1 MDLLWKTACSLEENS
16 GDWAEIEHVGKGKEV
31 LFIGEKEGFHSHW
44 VTGIDRHPYK
54 PHAHIL
60 SSIRA
65 LKVLLTAHL
74 SIMKTYR
81 CWMWMPSYVQPWH
94 ESSTSVAAPCW
105 VMVLS
110 SSPDQ
115 WWPEPVIDLSG
126 WGSGTEAD
134 AQRPTGHTDH
144 GHSLDWYHQ
153 RLICTE

>member
-74 SIMKTYR
+74 SIMKTYIGVE
-81 CWMWMPSYVQPWH
+81 CGCHLMS
-94 ESSTSVAAPCW
+94 
-105 VMVLS
+105 
-110 SSPDQ
+110 
-115 WWPEPVIDLSG
+115 
-126 WGSGTEAD
+126 
-134 AQRPTGHTDH
+134 
-144 GHSLDWYHQ
+144 SLDMNRLHLELLLVEWWCYLLPLINDGLSPS
-153 RLICTE
+153 LICLAEVLGQMPTHRGRRVTQITATVWTGTTRG